1 MEYLQYLTMP
11 AIRQANRHIHERLP
25 PGRSSTQ
32 QEQHMNLIFNNLT
45 QQILENIEDQLAN
58 NEVSTNEEL
67 WDFFVEELEMTAEQA
82 DGAVALRPKYLG
94 QIFLTGHSPL
104 FQNETV

>member
-1 MEYLQYLTMP
+1 
-11 AIRQANRHIHERLP
+11 
-25 PGRSSTQ
+25 
-32 QEQHMNLIFNNLT
+32 MNPIFNNLT
-45 QQILENIEDQLAN
+45 QEILENIEDQLAN

-82 DGAVALRPKYLG
+82 DAAVALRPKYLG

-104 FQNETV
+104 FQDETVSFDPNDKTFKTDNQLFPKQ